1 MNKATA
7 MREMLTL
14 TEAWLAGA
22 VLGAIFFG
30 GLWWTVRKCASSRR
44 PALWFAASLLLRMA
58 IALGGFYFVFDG
70 DWKRLIAC
78 LAGFV
83 MARLLVTWLT
93 RPSPALQT
101 RPAQGAGDAP

>member
-1 MNKATA
+1 MNKATTMHEA
-7 MREMLTL
+7 LTL
-14 TEAWLAGA
+14 TSAWVAGA

-44 PALWFAASLLLRMA
+44 PALWFVGSLLLRMG
-58 IALGGFYFVFDG
+58 IAVGGFYLVFAG

-83 MARLLVTWLT
+83 MARLMVTWLT
-93 RPSPALQT
+93 RPSPARET
-101 RPAQGAGDAP
+101 RAAQGAGHAP